1 MYDVF
6 VKLNVTL
13 AIEYIYGSSLK
24 RKYLNASGCTILLTL
39 MILECLMSNKL
50 VMVFHSITNSS
61 NTDHVYDSFCN
72 DAHT

>member
-24 RKYLNASGCTILLTL
+24 RKDLNASVSTNTFSVDDFR
-39 MILECLMSNKL
+39 MSNKL
-50 VMVFHSITNSS
+50 VMVFHSTTNSS

-72 DAHT
+72 DALT

>member
-24 RKYLNASGCTILLTL
+24 RKDLNASGSTILLAL
-39 MILECLMSNKL
+39 MILECLINWFWCFTALPIL
-50 VMVFHSITNSS
+50 VTQIMFTTLFVMTHI
-61 NTDHVYDSFCN
+61 HRY
-72 DAHT
+72 

>member
-24 RKYLNASGCTILLTL
+24 GKYLNANGSTILLAL
-39 MILECLMSNKL
+39 MILECLINW
-50 VMVFHSITNSS
+50 
-61 NTDHVYDSFCN
+61 
-72 DAHT
+72 

>member
-24 RKYLNASGCTILLTL
+24 RKDLNASGSTILLAL
-39 MILECLMSNKL
+39 MILECPITWLWCLTTLPIL
-50 VMVFHSITNSS
+50 VIH
-61 NTDHVYDSFCN
+61 HVNDSFCN